1 MIFYLTINNLIN
13 INEQSK
19 VIDFWKFISNW
30 KVNL

>member
-30 KVNL
+30 KVNF